1 MDYGAAILSVSSPY
15 MDATYCKVWA
25 LNSSWLLRYTLLS
38 SQIPPLRPP
47 PSGRKLKRENLFL
60 RTVMDYSFH
69 ILQVSRPY
77 IDATLCKV
85 WASNSSWLVGYSLL
99 YPKNVPPPLRTAL
112 PNKKPSY
119 PHLWTE
125 LDYEAPILS
134 VSSPYIDATLCK
146 VWALNSSWLLGYI
159 LL

>member
-1 MDYGAAILSVSSPY
+1 MVVEIHPPVP
-15 MDATYCKVWA
+15 
-25 LNSSWLLRYTLLS
+25 

-99 YPKNVPPPLRTAL
+99 YLKNVPPPKTAL
-112 PNKKPSY
+112 PNKKNVIS
-119 PHLWTE
+119 TS
-125 LDYEAPILS
+125 LDYWAGLWSSYFVSFKSLYRCNIVQSLS
-134 VSSPYIDATLCK
+134 SELLMVVGIHPPVTPKYPLPPDPPPLP
-146 VWALNSSWLLGYI
+146 NSQRKNYFSVLW
-159 LL
+159 